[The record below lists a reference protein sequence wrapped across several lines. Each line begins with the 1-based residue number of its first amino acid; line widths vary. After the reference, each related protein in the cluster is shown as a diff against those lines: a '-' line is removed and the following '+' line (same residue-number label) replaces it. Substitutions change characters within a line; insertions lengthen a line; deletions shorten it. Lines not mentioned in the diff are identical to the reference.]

1 MNEKSLTP
9 TRLRLILI
17 GSMVA
22 MVAIAIAVFSLGY
35 KQISGY
41 AASSRAVAAQAQAS
55 NSSLQEL
62 IAVQKE
68 LKDDQDVVQRASLIV
83 SESKSYLYQDQIIQ
97 DINRFAKSSGITV
110 TNITFAGT
118 TGGASTSGSGS
129 TAAASTTAPSPA
141 AGSATPPAG
150 VKTTTASVTVANP
163 VDYNKMLTFIHS
175 IENSLFKM
183 RISQVTLSKSAE
195 AKAPNDVTSD
205 VLNIEV
211 YIR

>member
-9 TRLRLILI
+9 TRLRLILV

-22 MVAIAIAVFSLGY
+22 MVAIAIAIFSLGY

-68 LKDDQDVVQRASLIV
+68 LKDDEDVVQRASLIV

-97 DINRFAKSSGITV
+97 DINRFAKSAGITV
-110 TNITFAGT
+110 TNITFAGAAGT
-118 TGGASTSGSGS
+118 SGSGSGS
-129 TAAASTTAPSPA
+129 TAAAATTAPSPA
-141 AGSATPPAG
+141 AGSASPPAG

>member
-9 TRLRLILI
+9 SRLRLILV

-22 MVAIAIAVFSLGY
+22 MVAIAVAIFSIGY

-68 LKDDQDVVQRASLIV
+68 LKNDQDVVQRASLIV

-97 DINRFAKSSGITV
+97 DINRFAKSAGISV
-110 TNITFAGT
+110 TNITFAGAA
-118 TGGASTSGSGS
+118 GASGSGS
-129 TAAASTTAPSPA
+129 TAAAATTPPSPA
-141 AGSATPPAG
+141 ANSTPPPAG

>member
-1 MNEKSLTP
+1 MNGKSLTP
-9 TRLRLILI
+9 TRLRLILV
-17 GSMVA
+17 GSMIA
-22 MVAIAIAVFSLGY
+22 MIAVAVAVFMLGY
-35 KQISGY
+35 RQISAY
-41 AASSRAVAAQAQAS
+41 SASSRAVAAEAQAS

-62 IAVQKE
+62 IAVKKE
-68 LKDDQDVVQRASLIV
+68 LEDDADVVQRASLIV

-97 DINRFAKSSGITV
+97 DINRYATSAGITV

-118 TGGASTSGSGS
+118 GATTGSSTTS
-129 TAAASTTAPSPA
+129 TAPSPT
-141 AGSATPPAG
+141 AGSTPPPAG

>member
-1 MNEKSLTP
+1 MNEKGMTP
-9 TRLRLILI
+9 TRLRLILV

-22 MVAIAIAVFSLGY
+22 LVAIAVAVFSLGY
-35 KQISGY
+35 KQISNY
-41 AASSRAVAAQAQAS
+41 ATSSRAVAAQAQAS

-62 IAVQKE
+62 IAVKKE
-68 LKDDQDVVQRASLIV
+68 LESDQDVVQRASLIV
-83 SESKSYLYQDQIIQ
+83 SESQSYLYQDQIIQ
-97 DINRFAKSSGITV
+97 DINRFAQSAGIKV
-110 TNITFAGT
+110 TNITFAGA
-118 TGGASTSGSGS
+118 TGASGSGAA
-129 TAAASTTAPSPA
+129 TAATTTPSPTA
-141 AGSATPPAG
+141 TSTPPPPG

-183 RISQVTLSKSAE
+183 RISQVSLSKTAE
-195 AKAPNDVTSD
+195 AKSSNDVTSD